1 MNFLHRLF
9 WCFGLTFFVILTG
22 CAPHESTP
30 ILQDIPQDVSGITFT
45 NTIITSDSSNS
56 ENEPFIYNGAGVA
69 VGDIDG
75 DGHADLYF
83 TGNMVSSRLYINQGD
98 MQFDDVTGEAGV
110 GTDRWATGAIM
121 VDMNGDNHLDI
132 YVSVSNSKM
141 VPADQRRNLLFINNG
156 DGTFT
161 EQAAEWGIDDP
172 GFTTQSAFLDYDR
185 DGDLDLFLLNNSP
198 EEFSR
203 GETGVMPMGVQQ
215 EANPSGYDQFY
226 RNNGDGT
233 FTNISEEAGML
244 RKLGYGL
251 GVAIE
256 DLNRDGWP
264 DIYVSN
270 DMTPNDV
277 LYINNGDGTFTD
289 RAAEWLR
296 HTSHSGMGLDIA
308 DYTNNGWPDIFQTD
322 MMPDSLFAQ
331 KRMSGSNTY
340 RGFEESKR
348 QGLFPHFNL
357 NTLQMN
363 QGLSPAGDV
372 IFSEV
377 ARMAGVAYTHW
388 SWTALFVDFDNDGLK
403 DALVTNGYPKAMNDF
418 DYLSDM
424 HLAGQ
429 ANNEEEYEQNR
440 LEILQNLHGYKVP
453 NYLFRNNGDLTFTDV
468 SRDWGM
474 RTAGFSYGAAY
485 ADLDNDGRMDLVVNN
500 INAPASL
507 YRNTGADEPPNNRP
521 HYLSVQLEGQPP
533 NTGGIGARLWVWADG
548 RRQMVYQSPAR
559 GFMSSVDPRLHAG
572 LGQAPVVDSL
582 RIDWPDGRS
591 QTLREVPADQLITLR
606 QSEASP
612 ADSAPSAADDRQP
625 VFENRSSDGSL
636 SHTDRGPEQIDYGV
650 QPLLPYMVSRQGPP
664 LAAGDVNGDGRE
676 DLFIGGDTGSAG
688 TLYLQQ
694 PDGSF
699 TESAQSQPWQAD
711 SDQADWDATFVD
723 VNGDGRLDLY
733 VASGGYHSSPV
744 SLLLQDRLYINYG
757 DGRFLKNTEM
767 LPEMLTSTSTIASA
781 DFTGDGRTDLFIGGR
796 LSPRDWPAPTR
807 SWLLRNDGDR
817 FTDVTAQ
824 MLPEL
829 ADPGGMITD
838 AVWADINGDGADEL
852 VTAGQWE
859 PISVYQYNGERFTNI
874 TESLGLSAE
883 ASAQAGLPPM
893 RGWWES
899 LAAGDFNGDGR
910 ADLVAGNL
918 GLNHTYTTSPDSLFG
933 VVAVD
938 MTGNRTK
945 DIILTKQI
953 DGTEYPLYGLAK
965 LGREIYTVGIAYD
978 SFESFSTASIEQV
991 VGAERLAEA
1000 IRYRADTFASVL
1012 LLSNSRGG
1020 VDVRRLPN
1028 LAQISPVQDIL
1039 IDDINRDGHS
1049 DILLAGNLYESE
1061 PTAPRADA
1069 GNGLWLRGDG

>member
-1 MNFLHRLF
+1 M
-9 WCFGLTFFVILTG
+9 ILTG

-98 MQFDDVTGEAGV
+98 MQFNDITGEAGV
-110 GTDRWATGAIM
+110 GTDRWATGAVM
-121 VDMNGDNHLDI
+121 VDINGDNHLDI

-270 DMTPNDV
+270 DISPNDV

-296 HTSHSGMGLDIA
+296 HTSFAGMGLDIA
-308 DYTNNGWPDIFQTD
+308 DYTNNGWPDILQTD
-322 MMPDSLFAQ
+322 MMPEDLPTR
-331 KRMSGSNTY
+331 KIMSGSNTY
-340 RGFEESKR
+340 GGFTDLRKRGFY
-348 QGLFPHFNL
+348 PHYNT

-429 ANNEEEYEQNR
+429 ASNEEEYEQNR

-474 RTAGFSYGAAY
+474 RTAGFS
-485 ADLDNDGRMDLVVNN
+485 
-500 INAPASL
+500 
-507 YRNTGADEPPNNRP
+507 
-521 HYLSVQLEGQPP
+521 
-533 NTGGIGARLWVWADG
+533 
-548 RRQMVYQSPAR
+548 
-559 GFMSSVDPRLHAG
+559 
-572 LGQAPVVDSL
+572 
-582 RIDWPDGRS
+582 
-591 QTLREVPADQLITLR
+591 
-606 QSEASP
+606 
-612 ADSAPSAADDRQP
+612 
-625 VFENRSSDGSL
+625 
-636 SHTDRGPEQIDYGV
+636 
-650 QPLLPYMVSRQGPP
+650 
-664 LAAGDVNGDGRE
+664 
-676 DLFIGGDTGSAG
+676 
-688 TLYLQQ
+688 
-694 PDGSF
+694 
-699 TESAQSQPWQAD
+699 
-711 SDQADWDATFVD
+711 
-723 VNGDGRLDLY
+723 
-733 VASGGYHSSPV
+733 
-744 SLLLQDRLYINYG
+744 
-757 DGRFLKNTEM
+757 
-767 LPEMLTSTSTIASA
+767 
-781 DFTGDGRTDLFIGGR
+781 
-796 LSPRDWPAPTR
+796 
-807 SWLLRNDGDR
+807 
-817 FTDVTAQ
+817 
-824 MLPEL
+824 
-829 ADPGGMITD
+829 
-838 AVWADINGDGADEL
+838 
-852 VTAGQWE
+852 
-859 PISVYQYNGERFTNI
+859 
-874 TESLGLSAE
+874 
-883 ASAQAGLPPM
+883 
-893 RGWWES
+893 
-899 LAAGDFNGDGR
+899 
-910 ADLVAGNL
+910 
-918 GLNHTYTTSPDSLFG
+918 
-933 VVAVD
+933 
-938 MTGNRTK
+938 
-945 DIILTKQI
+945 
-953 DGTEYPLYGLAK
+953 
-965 LGREIYTVGIAYD
+965 
-978 SFESFSTASIEQV
+978 
-991 VGAERLAEA
+991 
-1000 IRYRADTFASVL
+1000 
-1012 LLSNSRGG
+1012 
-1020 VDVRRLPN
+1020 
-1028 LAQISPVQDIL
+1028 
-1039 IDDINRDGHS
+1039 
-1049 DILLAGNLYESE
+1049 
-1061 PTAPRADA
+1061 
-1069 GNGLWLRGDG
+1069 